1 MRHCFFIT
9 LLLFMLFSAEKSYAH
24 RYDTILQN
32 YYKNHNFNG
41 AVLIARHGEKLY
53 QSAIGVSNR
62 EERTAIHAQSLFRI
76 ASVTKVFTSIIILH
90 LYERGLLN
98 LHETIG
104 KYYPEYSG
112 EGKDRVTLHHL
123 LTHSSGIP
131 HCEESNGIAVYQSPY
146 SVDEFI
152 RRYCS
157 GTLDYEPGS
166 QFRYNNADYIILGR
180 IIEKITGK
188 SFSENLH
195 SIIVQPLQLQ
205 HTAML
210 YHKDIIKGLASTYY
224 IDDSTK
230 IFYRD
235 APMYIENYFSAGA
248 MYSTV
253 DDIFRLDK
261 ALFSSTILQ
270 KSTFNLMMTPYPALY
285 NVAYGLWVSQQKFGE
300 KAYTVVNR
308 QGSIWGASAYWIHI
322 MDNNITIIILSNTNA
337 TNLLT
342 LAEEFVLATMKNM

>member
-1 MRHCFFIT
+1 MRYIFILYILWNCFSLSPIV
-9 LLLFMLFSAEKSYAH
+9 YAH
-24 RYDTILQN
+24 NYEEIIQK
-32 YYKNHNFNG
+32 YYKNNNFNG
-41 AVLIARHGEKLY
+41 AVLIAQNESVLY
-53 QSAIGVSNR
+53 KSGVGLSNR
-62 EERTAIHAQSLFRI
+62 EEGTSINSQSLFKI
-76 ASVTKVFTSIIILH
+76 ASVTKVFTSLIILH
-90 LYERGLLN
+90 LYEKGVLN
-98 LHETIG
+98 LHQTIG

-112 EGKDRVTLHHL
+112 EGKERVTLHHL
-123 LTHSSGIP
+123 LTHSSGIT
-131 HCEESNGIAVYQSPY
+131 HCEGSNGIAVYQSPY

-210 YHKDIIKGLASTYY
+210 YHKDVIKGLASTYY

-300 KAYTVVNR
+300 KTYKVANR
-308 QGSIWGASAYWIHI
+308 QGSIWGANAYWIHI
-322 MDNNITIIILSNTNA
+322 MDNNITIIIVSNTNA
-337 TNLLT
+337 TNLHT
-342 LAEEFVLATMKNM
+342 LAEEFALETMKN

>member
-1 MRHCFFIT
+1 MRHIFILYILWNCFSLSPT
-9 LLLFMLFSAEKSYAH
+9 VYAH
-24 RYDTILQN
+24 NYEEIIQK
-32 YYKNHNFNG
+32 YYKNNNFNG
-41 AVLIARHGEKLY
+41 AVLIAQNGSVLY
-53 QSAIGVSNR
+53 KSGVGLSNR
-62 EERTAIHAQSLFRI
+62 EEGTSINSQSLFKI
-76 ASVTKVFTSIIILH
+76 ASVTKVFTSLIILH
-90 LYERGLLN
+90 LYEKGVLN
-98 LHETIG
+98 LHQTIG

-112 EGKDRVTLHHL
+112 EGKERVTLHHL

-131 HCEESNGIAVYQSPY
+131 HCEGSNGIAVYQSPY

-180 IIEKITGK
+180 IIEKVTGK

-210 YHKDIIKGLASTYY
+210 SHKDIINGLASTYY

-270 KSTFNLMMTPYPALY
+270 KSTVNLMMTPYPALY

-300 KAYTVVNR
+300 KTYTVVNR
-308 QGSIWGASAYWIHI
+308 QGSIWGANAYWIHI
-322 MDNNITIIILSNTNA
+322 MDNNTTIIIVSNTNA
-337 TNLLT
+337 TNLHT
-342 LAEEFVLATMKNM
+342 LAEEFALETMKN